1 MADYSG
7 MVSFGILRPH
17 EVFTISPSQHP
28 GPPSVVG
35 CTLTTDRNEIPSL
48 LESYCASGMAP
59 ERSRERRSRR
69 SAPYHRRRA
78 PFEQDQYGNRH
89 ERPITGSYFPRPQST
104 HAAQSGP
111 SANTSTGRAGATT
124 SRDEN
129 LGDDDENSQQST
141 QIQRFPV
148 SDVPNLVVVERAT
161 VLYSPAPFS
170 TKPKL
175 SVLDISFG
183 KTVKTNFCARIEGP
197 HGFWVGK
204 FTHKELGGQLAELV
218 KRTGSAER
226 YCAHGFLDSIS
237 SDMTMDPIRGR
248 YTFMPGQTTGVIMWP
263 NLPGNPEL
271 DIDLKELVE
280 LVGGCWNV

>member
-1 MADYSG
+1 M
-7 MVSFGILRPH
+7 
-17 EVFTISPSQHP
+17 FT
-28 GPPSVVG
+28 
-35 CTLTTDRNEIPSL
+35 N
-48 LESYCASGMAP
+48 
-59 ERSRERRSRR
+59 
-69 SAPYHRRRA
+69 
-78 PFEQDQYGNRH
+78 
-89 ERPITGSYFPRPQST
+89 
-104 HAAQSGP
+104 
-111 SANTSTGRAGATT
+111 

-129 LGDDDENSQQST
+129 LGGDDENSQQST

-148 SDVPNLVVVERAT
+148 SDVPDLVVVDRVT

-170 TKPKL
+170 TEPKL

-204 FTHKELGGQLAELV
+204 FTHPELRAQLAGLV
-218 KRTGSAER
+218 LKTSNTEV
-226 YCAHGFLDSIS
+226 YYAHGFLDSIS
-237 SDMTMDPIRGR
+237 SDMTIDPIRGR

-263 NLPGNPEL
+263 DLPGNPEL